1 MNSTF
6 LRIVGLV
13 FFLSVT
19 SCEINTSKSKNDQ
32 SEALDSIAQPI
43 AILPEARTFF
53 IPKNTKVLDS
63 TLYLNEAFNVFKKNI
78 EMLSKLDP
86 TSLDLYIIASL
97 GSSNKLLNATLP
109 VNFDV
114 PAINSRIRVV
124 KTQLLRC
131 KYYSQQ
137 EDFELLNLGLTEL
150 FDSYDILLKRIDDIA
165 LSEDALSGNEFSVK
179 KGIGRTDDVIKEELT
194 HFFLFS

>member
-1 MNSTF
+1 MNSMF
-6 LRIVGLV
+6 LKLVGLV
-13 FFLSVT
+13 FFLFVT
-19 SCEINTSKSKNDQ
+19 SCEMNTLKSKNDQ
-32 SEALDSIAQPI
+32 SEALDSIVQPI

-63 TLYLNEAFNVFKKNI
+63 TLYLKEAFNVFKKNI
-78 EMLSKLDP
+78 ETLSELDP

-109 VNFDV
+109 DGFEV

-131 KYYSQQ
+131 KYYSEQ
-137 EDFELLNLGLTEL
+137 EDFESLNLGLNDL

-165 LSEDALSGNEFSVK
+165 LREDALSENEFSVK
-179 KGIGRTDDVIKEELT
+179 NELEEPMKKLRKN
-194 HFFLFS
+194 

>member
-78 EMLSKLDP
+78 EILSKLDP

-179 KGIGRTDDVIKEELT
+179 KELEEPMMRLRKN
-194 HFFLFS
+194 

>member
-78 EMLSKLDP
+78 ETLSKLDP

-109 VNFDV
+109 AGFDV

-137 EDFELLNLGLTEL
+137 EDFELLNRGLTEL

-165 LSEDALSGNEFSVK
+165 LSEDALSENEFSVK
-179 KGIGRTDDVIKEELT
+179 KELEEPMMRLRKN
-194 HFFLFS
+194 

>member
-78 EMLSKLDP
+78 ETLSKLDP

-109 VNFDV
+109 AGFDV

-165 LSEDALSGNEFSVK
+165 LSEDAISENEFSLK
-179 KGIGRTDDVIKEELT
+179 KELEEPMMRLRKN
-194 HFFLFS
+194 

>member
-1 MNSTF
+1 MNT
-6 LRIVGLV
+6 L
-13 FFLSVT
+13 
-19 SCEINTSKSKNDQ
+19 KSKNDQ
-32 SEALDSIAQPI
+32 SEALDSIVQPI

-63 TLYLNEAFNVFKKNI
+63 TLYLKEAFNVFKKNI
-78 EMLSKLDP
+78 ETLSELDP

-109 VNFDV
+109 DGFEV

-131 KYYSQQ
+131 KYYSEQ
-137 EDFELLNLGLTEL
+137 EDFESLNLGLNDL

-165 LSEDALSGNEFSVK
+165 LREDALSENEFSVK
-179 KGIGRTDDVIKEELT
+179 NELEEPMKKLRKN
-194 HFFLFS
+194 

>member
-19 SCEINTSKSKNDQ
+19 SCEINTSRSKNDQ

-78 EMLSKLDP
+78 EILSKLDP

-165 LSEDALSGNEFSVK
+165 LSEDALSENEFSVK
-179 KGIGRTDDVIKEELT
+179 KELEEPMMRLRKN
-194 HFFLFS
+194 

>member
-6 LRIVGLV
+6 FRIIGLV

-19 SCEINTSKSKNDQ
+19 SCEINASKSKNDQ
-32 SEALDSIAQPI
+32 SEALDRIAQPI
-43 AILPEARTFF
+43 AALPEARTFF

-78 EMLSKLDP
+78 ETLSELDP
-86 TSLDLYIIASL
+86 TNLDLYIIASL

-109 VNFDV
+109 AGFDV

-131 KYYSQQ
+131 KYYSQK

-165 LSEDALSGNEFSVK
+165 LSEDALSENEFSVK
-179 KGIGRTDDVIKEELT
+179 KELEEPMMRLRKN
-194 HFFLFS
+194 

>member
-43 AILPEARTFF
+43 TTLPEARTFF
-53 IPKNTKVLDS
+53 MPKNTKVLDS

-78 EMLSKLDP
+78 ETLSKLDP

-109 VNFDV
+109 AGFDV
-114 PAINSRIRVV
+114 TAINSRIRVV

-137 EDFELLNLGLTEL
+137 EDFELLNRGLTEL

-165 LSEDALSGNEFSVK
+165 LSEDALSENEFSVK
-179 KGIGRTDDVIKEELT
+179 KELEEPMMRLRKN
-194 HFFLFS
+194 

>member
-109 VNFDV
+109 VNFEV
-114 PAINSRIRVV
+114 PAIKSRVRVV

-137 EDFELLNLGLTEL
+137 EDFELLNLSLTEL

-165 LSEDALSGNEFSVK
+165 LSEDALSENEFSVK
-179 KGIGRTDDVIKEELT
+179 KELEEPMMRLRKN
-194 HFFLFS
+194 

>member
-43 AILPEARTFF
+43 GTLPEARTFF

-78 EMLSKLDP
+78 ETLSKLDP

-109 VNFDV
+109 AGFDV

-165 LSEDALSGNEFSVK
+165 LSEDALSENEFSVK
-179 KGIGRTDDVIKEELT
+179 KELEEPMMRLRKN
-194 HFFLFS
+194 

>member
-19 SCEINTSKSKNDQ
+19 SCEINTSRSKNDQ

-43 AILPEARTFF
+43 TTLPEARTFF
-53 IPKNTKVLDS
+53 MPKNTKVLDS

-78 EMLSKLDP
+78 ETLSKLDP

-109 VNFDV
+109 AGFDV

-137 EDFELLNLGLTEL
+137 EDFELLNRGLTEL

-179 KGIGRTDDVIKEELT
+179 KELEEPMMRLRKN
-194 HFFLFS
+194 

>member
-19 SCEINTSKSKNDQ
+19 SCEINTSRSKNDQ

-43 AILPEARTFF
+43 TTLPEARTFF

-179 KGIGRTDDVIKEELT
+179 KELEEPMMRLRKN
-194 HFFLFS
+194 

>member
-43 AILPEARTFF
+43 ATLPEARTFF
-53 IPKNTKVLDS
+53 MPKNTKVLDS

-179 KGIGRTDDVIKEELT
+179 KELEEPMMRLRKN
-194 HFFLFS
+194 

>member
-179 KGIGRTDDVIKEELT
+179 KELEEPMMRLRKN
-194 HFFLFS
+194 

>member
-43 AILPEARTFF
+43 ATLPEARTFF

-78 EMLSKLDP
+78 ETLSKLDP

-109 VNFDV
+109 AGFDV

-137 EDFELLNLGLTEL
+137 EDFELLNRGLTEL

-165 LSEDALSGNEFSVK
+165 LSEDAISENEFSLK
-179 KGIGRTDDVIKEELT
+179 KELEEPMKRL
-194 HFFLFS
+194 SKN

>member
-43 AILPEARTFF
+43 VILSEARTFF
-53 IPKNTKVLDS
+53 TPKNTKVLDS
-63 TLYLNEAFNVFKKNI
+63 TLYLNEAFIVFRKNI
-78 EMLSKLDP
+78 ETLSKLDP
-86 TSLDLYIIASL
+86 TSLDLYLSASL
-97 GSSNKLLNATLP
+97 GASNKLLNVTLP
-109 VNFDV
+109 IGFEV
-114 PAINSRIRVV
+114 PAINSRVRVV

-137 EDFELLNLGLTEL
+137 EDFESLNLGLIEL
-150 FDSYDILLKRIDDIA
+150 FDSYDILLKRIDDVA
-165 LSEDALSGNEFSVK
+165 LSEDVLSANEFIVK
-179 KGIGRTDDVIKEELT
+179 QELGDPKSR
-194 HFFLFS
+194 LRKD

>member
-53 IPKNTKVLDS
+53 MLKNTKVLDS
-63 TLYLNEAFNVFKKNI
+63 TLYLNEAFIVFRKNI
-78 EMLSKLDP
+78 ETLSKLDP
-86 TSLDLYIIASL
+86 TSLDLYLIASL

-109 VNFDV
+109 AGFDV

-165 LSEDALSGNEFSVK
+165 LSEDALSENEFSVK
-179 KGIGRTDDVIKEELT
+179 KELEEPMMRLRKN
-194 HFFLFS
+194 

>member
-78 EMLSKLDP
+78 ETLSKLDP

-109 VNFDV
+109 AGFDV

-165 LSEDALSGNEFSVK
+165 LSEDALSENEFSVK
-179 KGIGRTDDVIKEELT
+179 KELEEPMMRLRKN
-194 HFFLFS
+194 

>member
-43 AILPEARTFF
+43 ATLPEARTFF

-78 EMLSKLDP
+78 ETLSKLDP

-109 VNFDV
+109 AGFDV

-137 EDFELLNLGLTEL
+137 EDFELLNRGLTEL

-179 KGIGRTDDVIKEELT
+179 KELEEPMMRLRKN
-194 HFFLFS
+194 

>member
-78 EMLSKLDP
+78 ETLSKLDP

-109 VNFDV
+109 AGFDV

-179 KGIGRTDDVIKEELT
+179 KELEEPMMRLRKN
-194 HFFLFS
+194 

>member
-19 SCEINTSKSKNDQ
+19 SCEINTSRSKNDQ

-43 AILPEARTFF
+43 ATLPEARTFF
-53 IPKNTKVLDS
+53 MPKNTKVLDS

-165 LSEDALSGNEFSVK
+165 LSEDALSENEFSVK
-179 KGIGRTDDVIKEELT
+179 KELEEPMMRLRKN
-194 HFFLFS
+194 

>member
-6 LRIVGLV
+6 FRIIGLV

-19 SCEINTSKSKNDQ
+19 SCEINASKSKNDQ
-32 SEALDSIAQPI
+32 SEALDSIANPI
-43 AILPEARTFF
+43 AILPEARIFF
-53 IPKNTKVLDS
+53 IPKNIKVLDS

-78 EMLSKLDP
+78 ETLSELDP

-97 GSSNKLLNATLP
+97 GSSNKLLNANLP
-109 VNFDV
+109 AGFDV

-165 LSEDALSGNEFSVK
+165 LSEDALSENEFSVK
-179 KGIGRTDDVIKEELT
+179 KELEEPMMRLRKN
-194 HFFLFS
+194 

>member
-19 SCEINTSKSKNDQ
+19 SCEINTSRSKNDQ

-179 KGIGRTDDVIKEELT
+179 KELEEPMMRLRKN
-194 HFFLFS
+194 

>member
-78 EMLSKLDP
+78 ETLSKLDP

-137 EDFELLNLGLTEL
+137 EDFELLNRGLTEL

-165 LSEDALSGNEFSVK
+165 LSEDALSENEFSVK
-179 KGIGRTDDVIKEELT
+179 KELEEPMKRL
-194 HFFLFS
+194 SKN

>member
-13 FFLSVT
+13 LFLSVT

-43 AILPEARTFF
+43 AALPEARTFF
-53 IPKNTKVLDS
+53 MPKNTKVLDS

-78 EMLSKLDP
+78 ETLSELDP

-109 VNFDV
+109 AGFDV

-165 LSEDALSGNEFSVK
+165 LSEDSLSENEFSVK
-179 KGIGRTDDVIKEELT
+179 KELEVPMMR
-194 HFFLFS
+194 LRKN

>member
-43 AILPEARTFF
+43 AILTEARTFF

-179 KGIGRTDDVIKEELT
+179 KELEEPMMRLRKN
-194 HFFLFS
+194 

>member
-43 AILPEARTFF
+43 ATLPEARTFF
-53 IPKNTKVLDS
+53 TPKNTKVLDS

-78 EMLSKLDP
+78 ETLSKLDP

-109 VNFDV
+109 AGFDV

-165 LSEDALSGNEFSVK
+165 LSEVALSENEFSVK
-179 KGIGRTDDVIKEELT
+179 KELEEPMMRLRKN
-194 HFFLFS
+194 

>member
-78 EMLSKLDP
+78 EILSKLDP

-165 LSEDALSGNEFSVK
+165 LSEDALSENEFSVK
-179 KGIGRTDDVIKEELT
+179 KELEEPMMRLRKN
-194 HFFLFS
+194 